1 MRAAVAIGYRSANS
15 RSTSRLGI
23 RVKAAAAFRPKGGV
37 YGQSGTGRTPC
48 RRSNGAGVLVL
59 GVTERCRFSFR
70 RDVAARVATMARRPP
85 AAVLL
90 TAVKVKTLMYRLQK
104 QVHGCPVC
112 QQWRC
117 LLTLKLLVLL
127 LLATRRLVWWRI
139 HLRS

>member
-1 MRAAVAIGYRSANS
+1 M
-15 RSTSRLGI
+15 
-23 RVKAAAAFRPKGGV
+23 KAAAAFRPKGGV

-70 RDVAARVATMARRPP
+70 RDVAARVATMVLSPP

-112 QQWRC
+112 QHVALFADVEVAGAVVAGNTALGVVAYTLEVVAKLWSLSWSLSC
-117 LLTLKLLVLL
+117 L
-127 LLATRRLVWWRI
+127 
-139 HLRS
+139 